1 MSCLRKKKDD
11 SEHYRPSSVY
21 TYLRICSTFGI
32 TLAMNIYLLSH
43 LLGGWLD
50 DRFGTSVLFRVILLF
65 VALLSGFMYLWKSAV
80 TSEKVE
86 KELIESETEKG
97 KEQKTL
103 EERMESL
110 RKDLE
115 R

>member
-1 MSCLRKKKDD
+1 
-11 SEHYRPSSVY
+11 
-21 TYLRICSTFGI
+21 
-32 TLAMNIYLLSH
+32 MNIYLLSH

-65 VALLSGFMYLWKSAV
+65 VALLSAFMYLWKCAV

-86 KELIESETEKG
+86 KEIIESEMEK
-97 KEQKTL
+97 ENDRQTL
-103 EERMESL
+103 EERMDSL
-110 RKDLE
+110 RKDLK

>member
-1 MSCLRKKKDD
+1 MD
-11 SEHYRPSSVY
+11 SRENPEQDIEKTSPVY

-50 DRFGTSVLFRVILLF
+50 RTYETSVLFRVIFLF
-65 VALLSGFMYLWKSAV
+65 IALV
-80 TSEKVE
+80 TSFYYLYRRVIASEKIE
-86 KELIESETEKG
+86 KEQQEIAEQTADETRSLNERIEA
-97 KEQKTL
+97 
-103 EERMESL
+103 L
-110 RKDLE
+110 RKELK

>member
-1 MSCLRKKKDD
+1 
-11 SEHYRPSSVY
+11 
-21 TYLRICSTFGI
+21 
-32 TLAMNIYLLSH
+32 MNIYLLSH

-50 DRFGTSVLFRVILLF
+50 ERFGTSVLFRVIFLF
-65 VALLSGFMYLWKSAV
+65 VALISGFMYLWKSAV

-86 KELIESETEKG
+86 KEIIEAEAEKG
-97 KEQKTL
+97 NERKTL
-103 EERMESL
+103 EDRMESL

>member
-1 MSCLRKKKDD
+1 MHKKKDD
-11 SEHYRPSSVY
+11 SESYRPSSIY

-50 DRFGTSVLFRVILLF
+50 ERFGTSVLFRVILLF
-65 VALLSGFMYLWKSAV
+65 VSLLSAFMYLWKCAI

-86 KELIESETEKG
+86 KEIMESETKKG
-97 KEQKTL
+97 KERKTL
-103 EERMESL
+103 EDRMESL
-110 RKDLE
+110 RKDLK